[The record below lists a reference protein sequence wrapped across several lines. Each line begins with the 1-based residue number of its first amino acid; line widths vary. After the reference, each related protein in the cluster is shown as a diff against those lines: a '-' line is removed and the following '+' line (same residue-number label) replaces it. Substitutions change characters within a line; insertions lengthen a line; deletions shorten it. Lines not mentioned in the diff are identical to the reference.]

1 MQRILDEAAIFY
13 KANDSQVNGKK
24 SVLIAIN
31 SPKEDPNKIVYIES
45 NREPLKK
52 LDENNFTRYLN
63 IWLRE
68 KDQKKFII
76 NLLQREIF
84 QVTQAL
90 EKKKTMDKQILY
102 ILNRVLISKIKYRAQ
117 YCFLQEEKCKKHIAK
132 YMGKFKNAINI

>member
-31 SPKEDPNKIVYIES
+31 SPKEDPNKIVYIGP
-45 NREPLKK
+45 NRKPLKK

-63 IWLRE
+63 IWLGE
-68 KDQKKFII
+68 KDKKKFII

-90 EKKKTMDKQILY
+90 GKKKITDKQILY
-102 ILNRVLISKIKYRAQ
+102 ILNRVLILRIEYREQ
-117 YCFLQEEKCKKHIAK
+117 YCFLQEGECKKLIAK
-132 YMGKFKNAINI
+132 YM